1 MVVKLPTTRG
11 KLTDNQMLSD
21 LTWLRVGGPAE
32 YFFQPSDL
40 EDLKYFLSNVPDNI
54 SLFPIGVGSNL
65 LVRDGGIKGVVI
77 RLGKGF
83 NSVEVSNGL
92 VVAGAAALDSFVA
105 RRAADNGYDLTFLRT
120 IPGSIGGALKMNAG
134 CYGKYISDYFVSAK
148 AVNRSGEVVK
158 LEKTDVLF
166 SYRNTDLSADLVVV
180 SVTFAPP
187 SGEVAAL
194 YEKMRIQKE
203 KRDSEQPTKEIT
215 AGSTF
220 RNPCGFSSSGHINED
235 HEFKAWKVI
244 EDAGLRGFQ
253 MGAAKMHEK
262 HPNFLT
268 NTGGAT
274 ASELEEF
281 GELVRKR
288 VFKDSGIDLKWEIIR
303 VGGPLNDVFKR
314 RKSP

>member
-1 MVVKLPTTRG
+1 MFVKLPKTRG

-40 EDLKYFLSNVPDNI
+40 EDLMYFLSKLPENI

-77 RLGKGF
+77 RLGKNF

-166 SYRNTDLSADLVVV
+166 SYRNTDLSSDLVVV

-187 SGEVAAL
+187 SGEVEAL

-253 MGAAKMHEK
+253 LGAAKMHEK

-274 ASELEEF
+274 ASELEEI
-281 GELVRKR
+281 GELVRKK
-288 VFKDSGIDLKWEIIR
+288 VFKNSGIDLKWEIIR
-303 VGGPLNDVFKR
+303 IGYPIK
-314 RKSP
+314 

>member
-40 EDLKYFLSNVPDNI
+40 EDLMYFLSNLPDNI

-288 VFKDSGIDLKWEIIR
+288 VFKNSGIDLKWEIIR
-303 VGGPLNDVFKR
+303 VGDP
-314 RKSP
+314 

>member
-1 MVVKLPTTRG
+1 MFFKLPKTRG

-40 EDLKYFLSNVPDNI
+40 EDLMYFLSKLPENI

-166 SYRNTDLSADLVVV
+166 SYRNTDLSSDLVVV

-187 SGEVAAL
+187 SGEVEAL

-235 HEFKAWKVI
+235 HDFKAWKVI

-281 GELVRKR
+281 GEVVRKR
-288 VFKDSGIDLKWEIIR
+288 VFKNSGIDLMWEIIR
-303 VGGPLNDVFKR
+303 VGDP
-314 RKSP
+314 

>member
-1 MVVKLPTTRG
+1 MFFKLPKTRG

-40 EDLKYFLSNVPDNI
+40 EDLMYFLSKLPENI

-158 LEKTDVLF
+158 LEKNDVLF
-166 SYRNTDLSADLVVV
+166 SYRNTDLSSDLVVV

-187 SGEVAAL
+187 SGEVEAL
-194 YEKMRIQKE
+194 HEKMRIQKE

-235 HEFKAWKVI
+235 HDFKAWKVI

-281 GELVRKR
+281 GEVVRKR
-288 VFKDSGIDLKWEIIR
+288 VFKNSGIDLKWEIIR
-303 VGGPLNDVFKR
+303 VGDP
-314 RKSP
+314 

>member
-1 MVVKLPTTRG
+1 MVVKLPKTRG

-40 EDLKYFLSNVPDNI
+40 EDLMYFLSNLPDNI

-92 VVAGAAALDSFVA
+92 VVAGAGALDSFVA

-187 SGEVAAL
+187 SGEIAAL

-281 GELVRKR
+281 GEMVRKK
-288 VFKDSGIDLKWEIIR
+288 VFKNSGIDLKWEIIR
-303 VGGPLNDVFKR
+303 VGDP
-314 RKSP
+314 

>member
-1 MVVKLPTTRG
+1 MMVKFPKTRG
-11 KLTDNQMLSD
+11 KLTENRMLSD

-40 EDLKYFLSNVPDNI
+40 EDLIDFLSKIPANI
-54 SLFPIGVGSNL
+54 SLFPIGLGSNL
-65 LVRDGGIKGVVI
+65 LVRDGGIKGVVL

-105 RRAADNGYDLTFLRT
+105 RKAADSGYDLTFLRT

-134 CYGKYISDYFVSAK
+134 CYGKYIADYFVSAD
-148 AVNRSGEVVK
+148 AVNRTGEVVK
-158 LEKTDVLF
+158 LEKTDVSF
-166 SYRNTDLSADLVVV
+166 SYRSTDLSSDLVVV

-187 SGEVAAL
+187 CGQVEEL
-194 YEKMRIQKE
+194 YEKMRIQIE
-203 KRDSEQPTKEIT
+203 KRDNEQPTKEIT

-220 RNPCGFSSSGHINED
+220 RNPCGFSSSGRINED
-235 HEFKAWKVI
+235 HGSKAWKVI
-244 EDAGLRGFQ
+244 DEAGLRGFQ

-288 VFKDSGIDLKWEIIR
+288 VFKNSGIDLKWEIIR
-303 VGGPLNDVFKR
+303 VGDP
-314 RKSP
+314 

>member
-1 MVVKLPTTRG
+1 MVVTLPTTRG

-40 EDLKYFLSNVPDNI
+40 EDLMYFLSNVPDNI

-288 VFKDSGIDLKWEIIR
+288 VFNNSGIDLKWEIIR
-303 VGGPLNDVFKR
+303 VGDP
-314 RKSP
+314 

>member
-40 EDLKYFLSNVPDNI
+40 EDLMYFLSNVPDNI

-105 RRAADNGYDLTFLRT
+105 RTAADNGYDLTFLRT

-220 RNPCGFSSSGHINED
+220 RNPCGFSSSGHIYED

-303 VGGPLNDVFKR
+303 VGDP
-314 RKSP
+314 

>member
-1 MVVKLPTTRG
+1 MFVKLPKTRG

-40 EDLKYFLSNVPDNI
+40 EDLMYFLSKLPENI

-166 SYRNTDLSADLVVV
+166 SYRNTDLSSDLVVV

-187 SGEVAAL
+187 SGEVEAL

-220 RNPCGFSSSGHINED
+220 RNPCGFSSSGQINED
-235 HEFKAWKVI
+235 HDFKAWKVI

-281 GELVRKR
+281 GEVVRKR
-288 VFKDSGIDLKWEIIR
+288 VFKNSGIDLKWEIIR
-303 VGGPLNDVFKR
+303 VGDP
-314 RKSP
+314 

>member
-1 MVVKLPTTRG
+1 MFVKLPKTRG

-40 EDLKYFLSNVPDNI
+40 EDLMYFLSKLPENI

-166 SYRNTDLSADLVVV
+166 SYRNTDLSSDLVVV

-187 SGEVAAL
+187 SGEVEAL

-235 HEFKAWKVI
+235 HDFKAWKVI

-281 GELVRKR
+281 GEMVRKR
-288 VFKDSGIDLKWEIIR
+288 VFKNSGIDLKWEIIR
-303 VGGPLNDVFKR
+303 VGDP
-314 RKSP
+314 

>member
-1 MVVKLPTTRG
+1 MVVKLPRPRG

-40 EDLKYFLSNVPDNI
+40 EDLMYFLSNVPDNI

-105 RRAADNGYDLTFLRT
+105 RTAADNGYDLTFLRT

-303 VGGPLNDVFKR
+303 VGDP
-314 RKSP
+314 

>member
-194 YEKMRIQKE
+194 YEKMRVQKE

-303 VGGPLNDVFKR
+303 VGDP
-314 RKSP
+314 

>member
-1 MVVKLPTTRG
+1 MFVKLPKTRG

-40 EDLKYFLSNVPDNI
+40 EDLMYFLSKLPENI

-166 SYRNTDLSADLVVV
+166 SYRNTDLSSDLVVV

-187 SGEVAAL
+187 SGEVEAL

-235 HEFKAWKVI
+235 HDFKAWKVI

-274 ASELEEF
+274 ASELEEI
-281 GELVRKR
+281 GELVRKK
-288 VFKDSGIDLKWEIIR
+288 VFKNSGIDLKWEIIR
-303 VGGPLNDVFKR
+303 IGYPIK
-314 RKSP
+314 

>member
-40 EDLKYFLSNVPDNI
+40 EDLMYFLSNVPDNI

-244 EDAGLRGFQ
+244 EDAGLRGVQ

-281 GELVRKR
+281 GEMVRKK
-288 VFKDSGIDLKWEIIR
+288 VFKNSGIDLKWEIIR
-303 VGGPLNDVFKR
+303 VGDP
-314 RKSP
+314 

>member
-21 LTWLRVGGPAE
+21 ITWLRVGGPAE

-40 EDLKYFLSNVPDNI
+40 EDLMYFLSNVPDNI

-92 VVAGAAALDSFVA
+92 VVAGAAALDSLVA

-148 AVNRSGEVVK
+148 AVSRSGEVVK

-288 VFKDSGIDLKWEIIR
+288 VFKNSGIDLKWEIIR
-303 VGGPLNDVFKR
+303 VGDP
-314 RKSP
+314 

>member
-40 EDLKYFLSNVPDNI
+40 EDLMYFLSNVPDNI

-105 RRAADNGYDLTFLRT
+105 KRAADNGYDLTFLRT

-194 YEKMRIQKE
+194 YEKMRVQKE

-244 EDAGLRGFQ
+244 EDAGLRGVQ

-281 GELVRKR
+281 GEMVRKK
-288 VFKDSGIDLKWEIIR
+288 VFKNSGIDLKWEIIR
-303 VGGPLNDVFKR
+303 VGDP
-314 RKSP
+314 

>member
-1 MVVKLPTTRG
+1 MVVKLPKTRG

-40 EDLKYFLSNVPDNI
+40 EDLIYFLSNVPDDI

-158 LEKTDVLF
+158 LEKPDVLF

-194 YEKMRIQKE
+194 YEKMNIQKE

-281 GELVRKR
+281 GEMVRKR
-288 VFKDSGIDLKWEIIR
+288 VFKNSGIDLKWEIIR
-303 VGGPLNDVFKR
+303 VGDP
-314 RKSP
+314 

>member
-1 MVVKLPTTRG
+1 MVVKLPKTRG

-40 EDLKYFLSNVPDNI
+40 EDLMYFLSNLPDNI

-92 VVAGAAALDSFVA
+92 VVAGAGALDSFVA

-244 EDAGLRGFQ
+244 EDAGLRGVQ

-281 GELVRKR
+281 GEMVRKK
-288 VFKDSGIDLKWEIIR
+288 VFKNSGIDLKWEIIR
-303 VGGPLNDVFKR
+303 VGDP
-314 RKSP
+314 

>member
-1 MVVKLPTTRG
+1 MFVKLPKTRG

-40 EDLKYFLSNVPDNI
+40 EDLMYFLSKLPENI

-166 SYRNTDLSADLVVV
+166 SYRNTDLSSDLVVV

-187 SGEVAAL
+187 SGEVEAL

-235 HEFKAWKVI
+235 HDFKAWKVI

-253 MGAAKMHEK
+253 LGAAKMHEK

-281 GELVRKR
+281 GEVVRKR
-288 VFKDSGIDLKWEIIR
+288 VFNNSGIDLKWEIIR
-303 VGGPLNDVFKR
+303 VGDP
-314 RKSP
+314 

>member
-11 KLTDNQMLSD
+11 KLTDGQMLSD

-40 EDLKYFLSNVPDNI
+40 EDLMYFLSNVPDNI

-303 VGGPLNDVFKR
+303 VGDP
-314 RKSP
+314 

>member
-1 MVVKLPTTRG
+1 MFVKLPKTRG

-40 EDLKYFLSNVPDNI
+40 EDLMYFLSKLPENI
-54 SLFPIGVGSNL
+54 SLFPLGVGSNL

-220 RNPCGFSSSGHINED
+220 RNPCGFSSSGHTNED

-303 VGGPLNDVFKR
+303 VGDP
-314 RKSP
+314 

>member
-1 MVVKLPTTRG
+1 MVVKLPKTRG

-40 EDLKYFLSNVPDNI
+40 EDLMYFLSNVPDNI

-105 RRAADNGYDLTFLRT
+105 RTAADNGYDLTFLRT

-281 GELVRKR
+281 GEMVRKK
-288 VFKDSGIDLKWEIIR
+288 VFKNSGIDLKWEIIR
-303 VGGPLNDVFKR
+303 VGDP
-314 RKSP
+314 

>member
-40 EDLKYFLSNVPDNI
+40 EDLMYFLSNVPDNI

-148 AVNRSGEVVK
+148 AVNRSGEVVT

-303 VGGPLNDVFKR
+303 VGDP
-314 RKSP
+314 

>member
-1 MVVKLPTTRG
+1 MVVKLPKTRG

-40 EDLKYFLSNVPDNI
+40 EDLIYFLSNVPDDI

-158 LEKTDVLF
+158 LEKPDVLF

-281 GELVRKR
+281 GEMVRKR
-288 VFKDSGIDLKWEIIR
+288 VFKNSGIDLKWEIIR
-303 VGGPLNDVFKR
+303 VGDP
-314 RKSP
+314 

>member
-1 MVVKLPTTRG
+1 MFVKLPKTRG

-40 EDLKYFLSNVPDNI
+40 EDLMYFLSKLPENI

-134 CYGKYISDYFVSAK
+134 CYGKYISDYFLSAK

-166 SYRNTDLSADLVVV
+166 SYRNTDLSSDLVVV

-187 SGEVAAL
+187 SGEVEAL

-235 HEFKAWKVI
+235 HDFKAWKVI

-281 GELVRKR
+281 GEVVRKR
-288 VFKDSGIDLKWEIIR
+288 VFKNSGIDLKWEIIR
-303 VGGPLNDVFKR
+303 VGDP
-314 RKSP
+314 

>member
-40 EDLKYFLSNVPDNI
+40 EDLMYFLSNVPDNV
-54 SLFPIGVGSNL
+54 SLFPIGLGSNL

-288 VFKDSGIDLKWEIIR
+288 VFKNSGIDLKWEIIR
-303 VGGPLNDVFKR
+303 VGDP
-314 RKSP
+314 

>member
-40 EDLKYFLSNVPDNI
+40 EDLMYFLSNVPDNI

-148 AVNRSGEVVK
+148 AVNRSGKVVK

-303 VGGPLNDVFKR
+303 VGDP
-314 RKSP
+314 

>member
-1 MVVKLPTTRG
+1 MVVKFPKTRG
-11 KLTDNQMLSD
+11 KLTEKRTLSD

-40 EDLKYFLSNVPDNI
+40 EDLIYFLSQIPDNI
-54 SLFPIGVGSNL
+54 SLFPIGVGSNI

-105 RRAADNGYDLTFLRT
+105 RKAADNGYDLTFLRT

-134 CYGKYISDYFVSAK
+134 CYGKYISDYFVSANV
-148 AVNRSGEVVK
+148 VNRSGEVIK

-166 SYRNTDLSADLVVV
+166 SYRNTDISSDLIVI

-187 SGEVAAL
+187 SGEVEVL
-194 YEKMRIQKE
+194 HEKMLTQKE

-220 RNPCGFSSSGHINED
+220 RNPCGFSSSGQINED

-281 GELVRKR
+281 GELVRKK
-288 VFKDSGIDLKWEIIR
+288 VFKNSGIDLKWEIIR
-303 VGGPLNDVFKR
+303 VGDPLE
-314 RKSP
+314 

>member
-1 MVVKLPTTRG
+1 MVVKLPKTRG

-40 EDLKYFLSNVPDNI
+40 EDLMYFLSNVPDNI

-288 VFKDSGIDLKWEIIR
+288 VFKNSGIDLKWEIIR
-303 VGGPLNDVFKR
+303 VGDP
-314 RKSP
+314 

>member
-1 MVVKLPTTRG
+1 MFVKLPKTRG

-40 EDLKYFLSNVPDNI
+40 EDLMYFLSKLPENI

-148 AVNRSGEVVK
+148 AVNRNGEILK

-166 SYRNTDLSADLVVV
+166 SYRNTDLSSDLVVV

-187 SGEVAAL
+187 SGEVEAL

-220 RNPCGFSSSGHINED
+220 RNPCGFSSSGHINDD
-235 HEFKAWKVI
+235 HELKAWKVI

-274 ASELEEF
+274 ASELEEL
-281 GELVRKR
+281 GEVVRKR
-288 VFKDSGIDLKWEIIR
+288 VFKNSGIDLKWEIIR
-303 VGGPLNDVFKR
+303 VGDP
-314 RKSP
+314 

>member
-1 MVVKLPTTRG
+1 MVFKLPTTRG

-288 VFKDSGIDLKWEIIR
+288 VFKNSGIDLKWEIIR
-303 VGGPLNDVFKR
+303 VGDP
-314 RKSP
+314 

>member
-1 MVVKLPTTRG
+1 MVVKLPKTRG
-11 KLTDNQMLSD
+11 KLTYNQMLSD

-40 EDLKYFLSNVPDNI
+40 EDLMYFLSNVPDNI

-194 YEKMRIQKE
+194 YEKMRVQKE

-235 HEFKAWKVI
+235 NEFKAWKVI

-288 VFKDSGIDLKWEIIR
+288 VFKNSGIDLKWEIIR
-303 VGGPLNDVFKR
+303 VGDP
-314 RKSP
+314 

>member
-1 MVVKLPTTRG
+1 MFVKLPKTRG

-40 EDLKYFLSNVPDNI
+40 EDLMYFLSKLPENI

-166 SYRNTDLSADLVVV
+166 SYRNTDLSSDLVVV

-187 SGEVAAL
+187 SGEVEVL

-235 HEFKAWKVI
+235 HDFKAWKVI

-281 GELVRKR
+281 GEVVRKR
-288 VFKDSGIDLKWEIIR
+288 VFKNSGIDLKWEIIR
-303 VGGPLNDVFKR
+303 VGDP
-314 RKSP
+314 

>member
-1 MVVKLPTTRG
+1 MSIDMVVKLPTTRG

-40 EDLKYFLSNVPDNI
+40 EDLRYFLSNVPDNI

-148 AVNRSGEVVK
+148 AVNRSNLK
-158 LEKTDVLF
+158 YTC
-166 SYRNTDLSADLVVV
+166 RNSLHS
-180 SVTFAPP
+180 
-187 SGEVAAL
+187 
-194 YEKMRIQKE
+194 
-203 KRDSEQPTKEIT
+203 
-215 AGSTF
+215 
-220 RNPCGFSSSGHINED
+220 
-235 HEFKAWKVI
+235 
-244 EDAGLRGFQ
+244 
-253 MGAAKMHEK
+253 
-262 HPNFLT
+262 FLT
-268 NTGGAT
+268 
-274 ASELEEF
+274 
-281 GELVRKR
+281 
-288 VFKDSGIDLKWEIIR
+288 
-303 VGGPLNDVFKR
+303 PLR
-314 RKSP
+314 

>member
-40 EDLKYFLSNVPDNI
+40 EDLMYFLSNVPDNI

-220 RNPCGFSSSGHINED
+220 RNPCGFSSSGHIYED

-288 VFKDSGIDLKWEIIR
+288 VFKNSGIDLKWEIIR
-303 VGGPLNDVFKR
+303 VGDP
-314 RKSP
+314 

>member
-187 SGEVAAL
+187 SGEVEAL

-303 VGGPLNDVFKR
+303 VGDP
-314 RKSP
+314 